1 MGRKEVTSL
10 AGTADRGMSAML
22 FISLILS
29 ALLLLIA
36 NAIVRCA
43 RHPARTTVGAGLAFL
58 LGPVLLMVAFP
69 AVMLQALLICGAAI
83 VWRVSRRGPSS
94 FLPLSCGAT
103 LVAYGV
109 A

>member
-1 MGRKEVTSL
+1 MGRK
-10 AGTADRGMSAML
+10 GPPRRPDRMIGGMSAML

-43 RHPARTTVGAGLAFL
+43 RHPARMTVCTGLVFV
-58 LGPVLLMVAFP
+58 LGPVLLMAAFP

-83 VWRVSRRGPSS
+83 VWHASRRGPSF
-94 FLPLSCGAT
+94 FLPLSG
-103 LVAYGV
+103 
-109 A
+109 